1 MGKKDLMLK
10 LWINNK
16 FICFFFINIC
26 MLLCK
31 YCNRVYYVKFYM
43 FFLLISIFVFKFD
56 FKCFVNNF
64 EIKWLLYE
72 L

>member
-1 MGKKDLMLK
+1 M
-10 LWINNK
+10 
-16 FICFFFINIC
+16 FFINIC
-26 MLLCK
+26 MLLYI
-31 YCNRVYYVKFYM
+31 YCNIVYYVKFYM
-43 FFLLISIFVFKFD
+43 IFLLISIFVFKFD